1 MKSLKQEATEWNS
14 SRWNSATHLEKWN
27 SVNEIEQ
34 TTASPTIKGDTT
46 PIEDLGFTARRK

>member
-1 MKSLKQEATEWNS
+1 MKSLKQEETEWNS